1 MRWGGGYMLG
11 SQKTCAARI
20 GEPAQYLMGSC
31 KAFEAPPTPYGCPC
45 SAHPHLMD
53 ALVVRRVAR
62 AVAHPVD
69 GAEHGGRRLGEEAA
83 RLGDDAHAA
92 VGRELGVQRAV
103 DRARR
108 LAEDDVAGLIKVAGE
123 AAANVQQ
130 LLRRGLG
137 FGIGV

>member
-1 MRWGGGYMLG
+1 M
-11 SQKTCAARI
+11 
-20 GEPAQYLMGSC
+20 
-31 KAFEAPPTPYGCPC
+31 
-45 SAHPHLMD
+45 
-53 ALVVRRVAR
+53 RRVAR